1 MDGAPD
7 GCSMP
12 ELAFVVGL
20 SGSTLFFYLLLPK
33 VKRRTRHLDNGCFY
47 YYPADPGRVIFPHR
61 LDR

>member
-1 MDGAPD
+1 MGGPD

-12 ELAFVVGL
+12 ELAYTEASPVL
-20 SGSTLFFYLLLPK
+20 DSFFYLLLPK
-33 VKRRTRHLDNGCFY
+33 VKRRSRHLDNGCFY